1 VNGFPV
7 TVQARGAALMA
18 APGRRACG
26 WARSGPA
33 KAPQEMNDPAASRGG
48 RAQPRS
54 RVAREFRPGT
64 GRGAWLPG
72 DGACVRVRAEP
83 GAAPGQG
90 SRRARCPEGS
100 ELAVLPGLEPH
111 RGGLP
116 AAGAGDSGDAVAG
129 QAAGRQQSA
138 QQAAD
143 DVREL
148 PRTPAR
154 DQRGAAVIFP
164 APGPGPAGHADL
176 ADGLLTASQGDRPP
190 CAR

>member
-1 VNGFPV
+1 MGPRPGRPGRD
-7 TVQARGAALMA
+7 AGGRDPGGPA
-18 APGRRACG
+18 AP
-26 WARSGPA
+26 
-33 KAPQEMNDPAASRGG
+33 E
-48 RAQPRS
+48 
-54 RVAREFRPGT
+54 
-64 GRGAWLPG
+64 GA
-72 DGACVRVRAEP
+72 
-83 GAAPGQG
+83 
-90 SRRARCPEGS
+90 

-129 QAAGRQQSA
+129 QAAGRQQTA

-154 DQRGAAVIFP
+154 DQRGAAVIVP
-164 APGPGPAGHADL
+164 SPGPGAAGHAGL
-176 ADGLLTASQGDRPP
+176 AGGLLTARPP